1 MKRFDTDFIWKL
13 LIIGEGGSG
22 KSCILHRY
30 IHNEWIEDM
39 KMTIGCQF
47 HTQLLERQNF
57 KINLVLWDFSGQDRF
72 KFMFDDYCKGASGA
86 FLMFDMSRL
95 QTLYEVSKWS
105 QMVKKNTKGNIP
117 IVLLGGK
124 LDLLD
129 QQKLAEVNAAADQI
143 TKETGSIA
151 YVPTS
156 SKTGFNVN
164 ESIMY
169 MVDLLIAQ
177 NS

>member
-1 MKRFDTDFIWKL
+1 LKRFDTDYIWKL

-22 KSCILHRY
+22 KSCVLHRY
-30 IHNEWIEDM
+30 IHNEFLTDM

-72 KFMFDDYCKGASGA
+72 RFMFDDYCKGASGA
-86 FLMFDMSRL
+86 YVMFDMSRL
-95 QTLYEVSKWS
+95 QTLYEVAKWIH
-105 QMVKKNTKGNIP
+105 MVKKNTKGEIP

-129 QQKLAEVNAAADQI
+129 KHKLAEVNAAADQVS
-143 TKETGSIA
+143 KENGCIA

-156 SKTGFNVN
+156 SKSGFNVN
-164 ESIMY
+164 ESVMY
-169 MVDLLIAQ
+169 MVDLLIAN